1 MTKKQH
7 NQVLVIL
14 SAIMFSILLLVPFLF
29 VLGWY
34 ILFYG
39 GSMVLVYVF
48 KLGLALLILSTL
60 SWWVGM
66 LGYAVYKLKEEGY

>member
-1 MTKKQH
+1 MTKNKQD
-7 NQVLVIL
+7 NSVLVL
-14 SAIMFSILLLVPFLF
+14 AAIMFSILLLLPFLF

-48 KLGLALLILSTL
+48 KLGLGILALSTL
-60 SWWVGM
+60 SFWFGV
-66 LGYAVYKLKEEGY
+66 LGYAVYELRKEGF

>member
-7 NQVLVIL
+7 DQVLVIL
-14 SAIMFSILLLVPFLF
+14 SAIMFSILLLLPFLF

-39 GSMVLVYVF
+39 GAMVLVYVF
-48 KLGLALLILSTL
+48 KIGLALLILSTL
-60 SWWVGM
+60 SWWLGM
-66 LGYAVYKLKEEGY
+66 LVYAVYKLKEEVF

>member
-1 MTKKQH
+1 MTKKQD
-7 NQVLVIL
+7 NQVTLIL
-14 SAIMFSILLLVPFLF
+14 SYIVLFILLLVPLLF

-39 GSMVLVYVF
+39 GLMVLVYVF
-48 KLGLALLILSTL
+48 KIGLALLILSTL

-66 LGYAVYKLKEEGY
+66 LGYAVYKLKEEGF

>member
-7 NQVLVIL
+7 DQVLLIL
-14 SAIMFSILLLVPFLF
+14 SAIMFSILILLPFLF

>member
-1 MTKKQH
+1 MKNNK
-7 NQVLVIL
+7 VLVIL
-14 SAIMFSILLLVPFLF
+14 SAIMFSILLLLPFLF

-39 GSMVLVYVF
+39 GSMVLIYVF

-60 SWWVGM
+60 SWWIGM

>member
-14 SAIMFSILLLVPFLF
+14 SAIMFSILLLVPLLF

-34 ILFYG
+34 ILLYG

-48 KLGLALLILSTL
+48 KLGLALLALSTL

-66 LGYAVYKLKEEGY
+66 LVYAVYKLKEEVF